1 MRIPTPDE
9 VGAIF
14 RAADKEF
21 VAFIAVCAFAGL
33 RLGEAAAL
41 QVGDID
47 FLRKEIHVDRQVQR
61 VKGGEVDVRAPKFGS
76 ERTVYA
82 PDELLTIVSEHIRLY
97 RPGDDGTRWLF
108 PGQRGN
114 PLHQNSVGYWWRR
127 ARSAVKNTY
136 RLHDLRHFF
145 ASA

>member
-1 MRIPTPDE
+1 MKWGRSFGRQILSSWHSL
-9 VGAIF
+9 
-14 RAADKEF
+14 R
-21 VAFIAVCAFAGL
+21 VCAFAGL

-47 FLRKEIHVDRQVQR
+47 FLRKEIRVERQVQR